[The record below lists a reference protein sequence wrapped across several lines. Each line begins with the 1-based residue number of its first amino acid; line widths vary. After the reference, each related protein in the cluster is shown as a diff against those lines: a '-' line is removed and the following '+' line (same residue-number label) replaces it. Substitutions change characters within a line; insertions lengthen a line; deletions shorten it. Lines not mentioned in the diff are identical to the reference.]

1 MNKRQKKKLYKKL
14 HGHNPP
20 KQEKRKYKPGT
31 YARAEDARLQA
42 IYPCIRPETRNKISK
57 AMKSLGENVRKT
69 LVQVLV
75 AVKNFADKTAEFV
88 THPLPYAKGE
98 TLDKMAEIYGLSR
111 KPNEC
116 DDTLRR
122 RILGEKEPPC
132 IVVAEVLTRKREAE
146 KREKYHTRNRRKR
159 KWH

>member
-20 KQEKRKYKPGT
+20 KQKKQKYKPGA
-31 YARAEDARLQA
+31 YARVEDARLRA
-42 IYPCIRPETRNKISK
+42 IYPYIRPETRNKISET
-57 AMKSLGENVRKT
+57 MKSLNEKAQEAFT
-69 LVQVLV
+69 QVLV
-75 AVKNFADKTAEFV
+75 AVKNCADKMAEFAI
-88 THPLPYAKGE
+88 HPIPYAKGE
-98 TLDKMAEIYGLSR
+98 TMDKMAEIYGLSR
-111 KPNEC
+111 NPHEC

-132 IVVAEVLTRKREAE
+132 IVVAEALTRQRAAGKR
-146 KREKYHTRNRRKR
+146 KKYHTRNRRKS